1 VARRFKVGQW
11 TVAPDLNS
19 LERDGRTVRLEP
31 KVMQV
36 LLTLAEQPGE
46 VVTKK
51 QLIHLVWAETFVT
64 DDVLT
69 RSISELRKAFEDN
82 AREPTYIQT
91 VGRGGYRILAPVIAE
106 ATDQRAAR
114 RQHKTWQITLT
125 AVAILAIAAASVVY
139 YRWRAKARPA
149 TVMLAAL
156 PFENLSGDPEQE
168 YFSDGLTDE
177 MTNELGRLQPQQL
190 RVIARTSSMRYKGTK
205 KSIAEIGRE
214 LHADYVLEGS
224 VRQEGGKVRISARLI
239 QARDQSGLWTQSFDR
254 DLSHI
259 LEVQGEVAQAIAN
272 EIKVKLTPS
281 EQARLASARPV
292 NTEAHEAYLKG
303 RYYWNKRTQ
312 KGLKKSIE
320 YFEQAIAKDPTYAV
334 AYAGLADS
342 YSLFS
347 RYGILP
353 PREAYPKAKAAALK
367 ALQINNQLA
376 EAHATL
382 GEIKASYDWDWAS
395 AEREFKRALELNPG
409 SPMPHYWYSYSYL
422 TPMGRHAEAVAE
434 MKRALEL
441 DPLSLMTSTNLAGR
455 FLSSRQYDQAIEQ
468 LQKTLEL
475 DPDFWP
481 ARAYL
486 CEAYLRK
493 GMYLKA
499 TAENRGDKQGLARIY
514 ALSGRKSE
522 ALKLVPELKEEVKHR
537 DLWPIDMAELYAA
550 LGERDEAF
558 AWLERAFDEKSQQL
572 TYLNSGAE
580 WDPLRSDPRF
590 HDLVRRIGLPHRPS
604 VSSLFGR

>member
-1 VARRFKVGQW
+1 VAQRFKLGQW

-36 LLTLAEQPGE
+36 LLRLAEQPGE
-46 VVTKK
+46 VVTKE
-51 QLIHLVWAETFVT
+51 QLIRLVWAETFVT
-64 DDVLT
+64 EDVLT

-82 AREPTYIQT
+82 ARQPTYIQT
-91 VGRGGYRILAPVIAE
+91 VARGGYRILVPVVRE

-114 RQHKTWQITLT
+114 RQRHTWHITLI
-125 AVAILAIAAASVVY
+125 VVLAIAAISIAY
-139 YRWRAKARPA
+139 YRWRAKVRPE
-149 TVMLAAL
+149 TVTLAVL
-156 PFENLSGDPEQE
+156 PIENLSRDPEQE

-177 MTNELGRLQPQQL
+177 MINQLGRLQPEQL
-190 RVIARTSSMRYKGTK
+190 RVIARTSSMRYKGSN

-214 LHADYVLEGS
+214 LHADYVIEGS
-224 VRQEGGKVRISARLI
+224 VRQEGGKVRISAQLI
-239 QARDQSGLWTQSFDR
+239 QVRDQSELWTRSFDR

-259 LEVQGEVAQAIAN
+259 LELQGEVAQAIAN
-272 EIKVKLTPS
+272 EIRVKLMPS
-281 EQARLASARPV
+281 EQIKLASPGPV
-292 NTEAHEAYLKG
+292 TPEAHEAYLKG

-312 KGLKKSIE
+312 KGLKTSIE
-320 YFEQAIAKDPTYAV
+320 YFEQAIAKDPSYAV

-353 PREAYPKAKAAALK
+353 PREAYPRAKAAALK
-367 ALQINNQLA
+367 ALQIDDHLA

-382 GEIKASYDWDWAS
+382 GEVKASYDWDWAS

-409 SPMPHYWYSYSYL
+409 SPTPHYWYSYSYL
-422 TPMGRHAEAVAE
+422 TPIGRHAEAVAE

-455 FLSSRQYDQAIEQ
+455 FLASRQYDQAIDQ
-468 LQKTLEL
+468 LRKTLEL
-475 DPDFWP
+475 DPDFGP
-481 ARAYL
+481 AHDYL
-486 CEAYLRK
+486 REAYLQK
-493 GMYLKA
+493 GMYDKA
-499 TAENRGDKQGLARIY
+499 ITESRGDKLELARIY
-514 ALSGRKSE
+514 ALSGRKRE
-522 ALKLVPELKEEVKHR
+522 ALKLLPGLKEQVKRR

-550 LGERDEAF
+550 LGEKDDAF

-572 TYLNSGAE
+572 TYLNSAAE

-590 HDLVRRIGLPHRPS
+590 QDIVRRIGLPH
-604 VSSLFGR
+604 